1 MKLSIRNVLK
11 GKVTAVTEGMA
22 VATVK
27 VDVGGGNAI
36 TSVVTMDAIKNLGV
50 KVGDEISVLI
60 KATSVMLAKE

>member
-11 GKVTAVTEGMA
+11 GKVTAVTEGLA

-36 TSVVTMDAIKNLGV
+36 TSVVTMDAV
-50 KVGDEISVLI
+50 KKPGNQGRGRNQRPDQSH
-60 KATSVMLAKE
+60 

>member
-1 MKLSIRNVLK
+1 MKLSVRNVLK
-11 GKVTAVTEGMA
+11 GKVKAVTEGMA

-27 VDVGGGNAI
+27 VDVGGGNVI
-36 TSVVTMDAIKNLGV
+36 TSVVTMDAIKNLGI

>member
-27 VDVGGGNAI
+27 VNVGGGNAI
-36 TSVVTMDAIKNLGV
+36 TSVVTMDAVKNLEI

>member
-11 GKVTAVTEGMA
+11 GMA

-27 VDVGGGNAI
+27 VDVGVGNAI
-36 TSVVTMDAIKNLGV
+36 TSVVTMDAIKNLGI

>member
-27 VDVGGGNAI
+27 VDVGGGNTI
-36 TSVVTMDAIKNLGV
+36 TSVVTMDAIKNLGI

>member
-36 TSVVTMDAIKNLGV
+36 TSVVTMDAVKNLGI

>member
-11 GKVTAVTEGMA
+11 GKVTVVTEGMA

-27 VDVGGGNAI
+27 VDVGGGNTI
-36 TSVVTMDAIKNLGV
+36 TSVVTMDAIKNLGI